1 MRSHNIP
8 VAGKEQNPLSKK
20 KMVLYV
26 SVYKPATE
34 MLTYVHVFHPC
45 NCSHLYIST
54 HSYSSTGFVRIN
66 VIGEMIL
73 NIAFDGILAINIL
86 W

>member
-1 MRSHNIP
+1 MQSLS
-8 VAGKEQNPLSKK
+8 PLHFYTQ
-20 KMVLYV
+20 LLFYRFRAN
-26 SVYKPATE
+26 Y
-34 MLTYVHVFHPC
+34 
-45 NCSHLYIST
+45 
-54 HSYSSTGFVRIN
+54 